1 MSGGLIGTLIGLV
14 IAVVDF
20 ALLRM
25 LSARVELHDT
35 KRVLSVTGIAQLVL
49 FPVVGFFV
57 GPYVFGD

>member
-1 MSGGLIGTLIGLV
+1 MIGLV

-25 LSARVELHDT
+25 LSARVELDDT